1 MFLDIY
7 LLLFVCSCWIEYSC
21 GERTFLQEKKY
32 LFAADG
38 WVKNRPPGYP
48 EGLSSVEVG
57 DSYLVLIPSFLAMS
71 SGIAER

>member
-7 LLLFVCSCWIEYSC
+7 LLYIVYRCWIEYSC

-32 LFAADG
+32 PFGADG
-38 WVKNRPPGYP
+38 WIKNRSSGYP
-48 EGLSSVEVG
+48 EDLLSVEVG
-57 DSYLVLIPSFLAMS
+57 DSYLVLMPSFLAMS